1 MLKKRLHE
9 INSAVPVFKKID
21 RNEVLELIE
30 KAKEYMLSENDELIR
45 SVINLFIEKINV
57 GENGVE
63 IIYYLHPF
71 SYISHELWKTYVT
84 RQELISYKGFSPK
97 IMKGRW
103 SRKAIISLSE
113 SQHLDQ
119 QISGADEGTRLR
131 HGRLSAT
138 CITGCVYKRRTTIGM
153 LYGMLSTS
161 VRPYPRLNRAIG
173 REGRHT
179 NKRLDRS
186 RGSLLKWGSLYGDL
200 GFAIILNIGKLFKV
214 NSYCF

>member
-1 MLKKRLHE
+1 MKMVQCYSLFFISPHLLHRTLKAEKR
-9 INSAVPVFKKID
+9 
-21 RNEVLELIE
+21 R
-30 KAKEYMLSENDELIR
+30 
-45 SVINLFIEKINV
+45 LFFRFLKV
-57 GENGVE
+57 G
-63 IIYYLHPF
+63 
-71 SYISHELWKTYVT
+71 
-84 RQELISYKGFSPK
+84 
-97 IMKGRW
+97 
-103 SRKAIISLSE
+103 
-113 SQHLDQ
+113 QHLDQ

-186 RGSLLKWGSLYGDL
+186 RGSLLKWGSPYGDL
-200 GFAIILNIGKLFKV
+200 GFAIILNIG
-214 NSYCF
+214 